1 MAVEVR
7 NAATQFSATEHTVPV
22 LVPQTAE
29 DLATSDVYLEALVFT
44 AATTQDTVTVKDK
57 QGTPTI
63 VFKFLVLPGDP
74 VVVTFPGRYCPGGLT
89 WESTAGDLVVGY
101 ARWKR

>member
-1 MAVEVR
+1 MAVTVVK
-7 NAATQFSATEHTVPV
+7 AKTQFETVEETVPV

-29 DLATSDVYLEALVFT
+29 NLVASDAYLEALIFSC
-44 AATTQDTVTVKDK
+44 ATTKDTVTVKDK

-63 VFKFLVLPGDP
+63 VFKFEVLPGDP
-74 VVVTFPGRYCPGGLT
+74 TVVSFPDRYCPGGIT